1 MKSLA
6 DEPVS
11 ADKAKLE
18 IVCAGAVVSNTYA
31 CVAAVPKAPDA
42 LVARKAIVPD
52 EVKVVGQLIDV
63 PVT

>member
-11 ADKAKLE
+11 AEIAKLE
-18 IVCAGAVVSNTYA
+18 IVCVGAAVSSTYA

-42 LVARKAIVPD
+42 LVALKAIVPE
-52 EVKVVGQLIDV
+52 EVNVVGQLMDV